1 MVMYSI
7 SLGIVMDTNEPT
19 DAGKGFSMPQHWQR
33 LSAKI
38 AQVGDRIAREIRNK
52 LVASGVDP
60 RSLDNPEGSLAPD
73 EEVTRITGRNRRPG
87 GQPPGYRPIG

>member
-1 MVMYSI
+1 MIMYSI
-7 SLGIVMDTNEPT
+7 SLGIVMDTNEPK
-19 DAGKGFSMPQHWQR
+19 DAGKGLSMPQHWQR

-60 RSLDNPEGSLAPD
+60 RSLDNPDGRLDAD
-73 EEVTRITGRNRRPG
+73 EERTRMTGRRNRPG
-87 GQPPGYRPIG
+87 SEPPTYRPIS

>member
-1 MVMYSI
+1 MIMYSI
-7 SLGIVMDTNEPT
+7 SVGIVMDTNEPRDT
-19 DAGKGFSMPQHWQR
+19 GKGFSMPQHWQR

-60 RSLDNPEGSLAPD
+60 RSLDNPDGTLDAD
-73 EEVTRITGRNRRPG
+73 EEMTRMTGRHRRPG
-87 GQPPGYRPIG
+87 GEPPHYRPIG